1 MASITADAVHLRASG
16 VSLVVAVG
24 DRRLPRVVHWGA
36 DLGDL
41 DAATLSVLIAAS
53 AAPHD
58 SAHHHGDGRAE
69 HHAVAILPEHSWG
82 WLGTPGVSGHRDGR
96 DHSTR
101 FAVGA
106 IDLASEGAGDRAIQR
121 LSVRAADSV
130 ADLAVTIV
138 IEMLASGLVRARA
151 TLESTG
157 PGSGGVGSGGV
168 GSGAAP
174 YSLDALMIVL
184 PVPTDAREIGDFP
197 GAPGRARAAFAP
209 GTHARESRRGTPG
222 PGGAPLIA
230 AGTTGFGFRTG
241 EVWLTHVAW
250 SGNTRHLAERAEDG
264 TAIIGGGELL
274 FPGEVRLGSGTD
286 GGGTDGGAS
295 YASPWVYFAYG
306 SGLDGASSRIH
317 RYLRARA
324 EHPTKPRPVVVT
336 TSGIAHDLAR
346 LTQLADA
353 AADLGAELFILGDG
367 WFKGRSARGSGLGD
381 WYVDKTVFPEGLRPF
396 ADYVRTLGLEFGM
409 WFEPEMISPDS
420 DLARQHPEWIAQ
432 ASLAGASLR
441 LPLEQRFQQ
450 VLDLTHPGA
459 YAHIE
464 ERLHA
469 LVGELRP
476 AHLVWDHRRDLLEAG
491 SPTSGRAIGHG
502 QTLAFYRLLDGLRA
516 AFPGLEIE
524 VRSAGGG
531 RADLEVLQRAE
542 RVRASRVAKVRAPGT
557 GGSLDQRSLSGT
569 TALLVPP
576 ELTGMDIGRLPA
588 ARGGTVLDP
597 RSSGAFWAH
606 LGMEWDVADA
616 DVPSVGERDAL
627 RGWIE
632 LHKRY
637 RKLLHTGDVVRS
649 DSHTPDAV
657 VRGVVSRDR
666 REALFAFEPK
676 GDATAAAP
684 LLVRLDGLDPARA
697 YRLSRVSAPCEAEA
711 IAPPASGWWDRGVT
725 VTGRMLAAHG
735 IQAPPLSPSG
745 ITLIR
750 VERA

>member
-41 DAATLSVLIAAS
+41 DAAALSALIAAS
-53 AAPHD
+53 AAPHYY
-58 SAHHHGDGRAE
+58 AQHPGDAVAE
-69 HHAVAILPEHSWG
+69 HHAVAVLPEHSWG
-82 WLGTPGVSGHRDGR
+82 WLGAPGLSGHRDGR

-106 IDLASEGAGDRAIQR
+106 VDLASEGAGERAVQR

-157 PGSGGVGSGGV
+157 PGSGET
-168 GSGAAP
+168 ATP
-174 YSLDALMIVL
+174 YSLDALMIAL
-184 PVPTDAREIGDFP
+184 PVPADAREIAEFP
-197 GAPGRARAAFAP
+197 GTPGRARTAFAP

-230 AGTTGFGFRTG
+230 AGTAGFGFRTG

-274 FPGEVRLGSGTD
+274 FPGEVRLG
-286 GGGTDGGAS
+286 GGGTDSGGGKDGGES

-306 SGLDGASSRIH
+306 AGLDAASSRIH

-324 EHPTKPRPVVVT
+324 KHPTKPRPVVVT
-336 TSGIAHDLAR
+336 TSGVAHDLAR
-346 LTQLADA
+346 LTELADA

-381 WYVDKTVFPEGLRPF
+381 WYVDKTVFPQGLRPF
-396 ADYVRTLGLEFGM
+396 ADYVRSLGLEFGL

-450 VLDLTHPGA
+450 VLDLTHPDA

-469 LVGELRP
+469 LIDELRP

-524 VRSAGGG
+524 ARSAGGG

-542 RVRASRVAKVRAPGT
+542 RVRASGT
-557 GGSLDQRSLSGT
+557 GGSLDPRSLSGT
-569 TALLVPP
+569 TTLLVPP
-576 ELTGMDIGRLPA
+576 ELTGMDIGPFPA

-616 DVPSVGERDAL
+616 DAPSIGERNAL

-649 DSHTPDAV
+649 DSHTADAV

-666 REALFAFEPK
+666 REALFAFEPT
-676 GDATAAAP
+676 GAASADAP

-697 YRLSRVSAPCEAEA
+697 YRLSRVSAPCEAE
-711 IAPPASGWWDRGVT
+711 ILSPPASGWWDRGVT

-735 IQAPPLSPSG
+735 VQAPPLSPSG

>member
-1 MASITADAVHLRASG
+1 MTTAG
-16 VSLVVAVG
+16 V
-24 DRRLPRVVHWGA
+24 
-36 DLGDL
+36 
-41 DAATLSVLIAAS
+41 
-53 AAPHD
+53 
-58 SAHHHGDGRAE
+58 
-69 HHAVAILPEHSWG
+69 
-82 WLGTPGVSGHRDGR
+82 
-96 DHSTR
+96 
-101 FAVGA
+101 
-106 IDLASEGAGDRAIQR
+106 
-121 LSVRAADSV
+121 
-130 ADLAVTIV
+130 
-138 IEMLASGLVRARA
+138 
-151 TLESTG
+151 
-157 PGSGGVGSGGV
+157 
-168 GSGAAP
+168 
-174 YSLDALMIVL
+174 
-184 PVPTDAREIGDFP
+184 
-197 GAPGRARAAFAP
+197 
-209 GTHARESRRGTPG
+209 
-222 PGGAPLIA
+222 
-230 AGTTGFGFRTG
+230 
-241 EVWLTHVAW
+241 
-250 SGNTRHLAERAEDG
+250 
-264 TAIIGGGELL
+264 
-274 FPGEVRLGSGTD
+274 
-286 GGGTDGGAS
+286 
-295 YASPWVYFAYG
+295 
-306 SGLDGASSRIH
+306 
-317 RYLRARA
+317 
-324 EHPTKPRPVVVT
+324 
-336 TSGIAHDLAR
+336 AHDLAR
-346 LTQLADA
+346 LTELADA

-459 YAHIE
+459 YDHIE

-469 LVGELRP
+469 LVDELRP

-502 QTLAFYRLLDGLRA
+502 QTLAFYRLLDGLRS
-516 AFPGLEIE
+516 AFPHLEIE

-531 RADLEVLQRAE
+531 RADLEVIQRAE
-542 RVRASRVAKVRAPGT
+542 RVRASDTR
-557 GGSLDQRSLSGT
+557 GSLDLRGLSGT
-569 TALLVPP
+569 TTLLVPP
-576 ELTGMDIGRLPA
+576 ELTGMDIGPSPA
-588 ARGGTVLDP
+588 ARAGTVLDP

-606 LGMEWDVADA
+606 MGMEWDVADA
-616 DVPSVGERDAL
+616 GAPSSGDRDAL

-649 DSHTPDAV
+649 DAHAPDAV

-676 GDATAAAP
+676 GDATAATP

-697 YRLSRVSAPCEAEA
+697 YRLSRVSAPSEAEA

-735 IQAPPLSPSG
+735 VQAPPLSPSG